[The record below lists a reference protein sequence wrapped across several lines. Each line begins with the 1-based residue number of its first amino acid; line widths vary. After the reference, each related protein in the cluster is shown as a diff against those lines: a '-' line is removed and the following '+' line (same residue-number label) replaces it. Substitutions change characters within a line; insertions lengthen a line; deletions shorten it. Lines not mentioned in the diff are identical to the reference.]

1 MNIHQ
6 CGTYNQSYY
15 CSCLSETNTR
25 QDQYKQ
31 FSDSTYTHNCCNKIN
46 ISPAGMSPALVGT
59 GDLSGLITTQYLDY
73 IQEKYENK
81 NLCNYKKYWNNGPST
96 SPESEIYLAENFP
109 ELYFNAQAHQ
119 SIYDTFIQGKN
130 IPVLSSYRVS
140 CPGPT
145 EIPYILSFKS
155 NYEKSVYDNTL
166 FVCVDNRTTFNTISV
181 GNNVKYNVQHFVD
194 QNGNNCITN
203 DCPLNYENPANHHNN
218 GNKQPIYKNNEKAV
232 NIGYLIGGIVC
243 TILVIILS
251 FFLWRINKRI
261 KQKSLV

>member
-31 FSDSTYTHNCCNKIN
+31 FDHSTYTHNCCNKIN
-46 ISPAGMSPALVGT
+46 ISPVALYDE
-59 GDLSGLITTQYLDY
+59 GDLTNLATVQYLDY
-73 IQEKYENK
+73 IQENIENK
-81 NLCNYKKYWNNGPST
+81 NLCDYKKFWNNGSST
-96 SPESEIYLAENFP
+96 APESEIYLSENFP

-119 SIYDTFIQGKN
+119 AIYGTFIYKN
-130 IPVLSSYRVS
+130 SIPVLSNYRIS
-140 CPGPT
+140 CPEAT

-155 NYEKSVYDNTL
+155 NYEKSVYDNTM
-166 FVCVDNRTTFNTISV
+166 FICRDTRSPFNQISV
-181 GNNVKYNVQHFVD
+181 GDYVKYNIQYFVD
-194 QNGNNCITN
+194 QNGNNCSVN
-203 DCPLNYENPANHHNN
+203 DCSLNYENPANHHNN
-218 GNKQPIYKNNEKAV
+218 GNKKPIYKNNEKAI

-261 KQKSLV
+261 KEKLII